1 MVAGPEIATMTAD
14 FENKSSPQSENRHH
28 EQQPA
33 MQEAFMKHVRS
44 LTAVIEEM
52 GNPFL
57 EESQDL
63 LVLDSKDIMSSAV
76 ADTLYVS
83 CQTHDGNL
91 DQFFSHENQEAPPSL
106 SQGGKI
112 RLGTKADLLHCMMTD
127 DTDSKRAPVVDA
139 VFLDGA
145 AVFQM
150 LNPGTAKTFQD
161 YADSVFVPYAKSQ
174 LEKTRCLDIIWDV
187 YIPDSLK
194 GTTRQKRG
202 KGIRRRCDITNLT
215 PCSHKEAD
223 TCLLLHVS
231 DAVQKG
237 CKKVTI
243 RTVDTKVVVLA
254 VAMFRKIKPEEMW
267 IALAKKLD
275 PSTCAALPLFHALTG
290 CDTVSAFAG
299 RGKKKAWESWKAFP
313 EVTEAF
319 NELLQIQ
326 GDVSELSKSQLE
338 RFVVLMYDRTSETTE
353 VNEARKQLFT
363 QKSRALEN
371 MPPTKAALEQH
382 IKGATYQVN
391 VWCKALEPCPQLPG
405 VGWQPLWTT
414 LPEASQSCYEL
425 IHCGCKK
432 GCTTRCKCKKAAL
445 RCTALCSCSGDC

>member
-1 MVAGPEIATMTAD
+1 MFALDHTHYSRWLSVHVRDMMVLSDKHPAILEEFCAGKFVVHKTSHKFSAIAIDHCHEQNNALIKGSGGAAGLTENPGALRRWIVAGPEIARMTTD
-14 FENKSSPQSENRHH
+14 FENKSSPQGENRHH

-33 MQEAFMKHVRS
+33 VQEAFMKHVRS

-57 EESQDL
+57 EESQDF

-76 ADTLYVS
+76 ADTVRKVESLGAQQYKTFVEERLEQQTNPLTDTLPKNKMPLFSHSPVKTQSKHKIQLESLKRDCNLFSRLYVS
-83 CQTHDGNL
+83 CQTRDGNL
-91 DQFFSHENQEAPPSL
+91 DQFFSHKNQEAPPSL

-112 RLGTKADLLHCMMTD
+112 GLGTKADLLHCMITD

-145 AVFQM
+145 AVVQM

-161 YADSVFVPYAKSQ
+161 YADSFFVPYAKSQ
-174 LEKTRCLDIIWDV
+174 LEKTRRLDIIWDV

-194 GTTRQKRG
+194 GTTRQKRA
-202 KGIRRRCDITNLT
+202 KGIR
-215 PCSHKEAD
+215 
-223 TCLLLHVS
+223 S

-243 RTVDTKVVVLA
+243 RTVDTAVVVLV

-267 IALAKKLD
+267 IALGSGTSLRYIGVHEVPKKLD

-299 RGKKKAWESWKAFP
+299 RGKKKA
-313 EVTEAF
+313 
-319 NELLQIQ
+319 
-326 GDVSELSKSQLE
+326 
-338 RFVVLMYDRTSETTE
+338 
-353 VNEARKQLFT
+353 
-363 QKSRALEN
+363 
-371 MPPTKAALEQH
+371 
-382 IKGATYQVN
+382 
-391 VWCKALEPCPQLPG
+391 
-405 VGWQPLWTT
+405 
-414 LPEASQSCYEL
+414 
-425 IHCGCKK
+425 
-432 GCTTRCKCKKAAL
+432 
-445 RCTALCSCSGDC
+445 